1 MRGALVAA
9 AALAAALLAALAV
22 PAAAGAAPAC
32 FGAADRDLRAPCH
45 NPRLERFVF
54 PTPHRAM
61 LVRNAPCAFVR
72 LEVPFVCSF
81 GAPLRRATRTVALMG
96 DSHAT
101 HWRPAL
107 APIAALRGWH
117 ALNLTRAA
125 CPFSTATPILP
136 PRLFGR
142 CLLWRSRVPAWFRLH
157 PEVDTVFVS
166 QHHVRVVGGLP
177 AAIRGYERAW
187 RLLPTTVR
195 HIVVIRD
202 TPHRPLPYRACV
214 VRAIARHERAGR
226 RCAMP
231 RSVSLGADPAALAAR
246 RTAQRRVSLVDLTRF
261 FCSPRFCFPVIGGV
275 LVQKDIAH
283 ITRAYMTTMAPY
295 LARAL
300 DARGV

>member
-1 MRGALVAA
+1 MHRLRLVLAA
-9 AALAAALLAALAV
+9 VAALLLL
-22 PAAAGAAPAC
+22 PSAAGAVPAC
-32 FGAADRDLRAPCH
+32 FGAADRDTVHPCH

-54 PTPHRAM
+54 PSPHRA
-61 LVRNAPCAFVR
+61 LFVRNAPCTFVR
-72 LEVPFVCSF
+72 FENPFVCTF
-81 GAPLRRATRTVALMG
+81 GAPVRRATRTIALMG

-117 ALNLTRAA
+117 GVNLTKAG
-125 CPFSTATPILP
+125 CPWATGTPVLRP
-136 PRLFGR
+136 ALFGP
-142 CLLWRSRVPAWFRLH
+142 CMQWRERIPAWFRLH
-157 PEVDTVFVS
+157 PEVDTVIVS
-166 QHHVRVVGGLP
+166 EHHGQVAGGLP

-187 RLLPTTVR
+187 RLLPATVR

-214 VRAIARHERAGR
+214 IRAMAHHQRAGR

-231 RSVSLGADPAALAAR
+231 RSHSLGVDPAALAAR
-246 RTAQRRVSLVDLTRF
+246 RTRNPRVTLVDLTKF
-261 FCSPRFCFPVIGGV
+261 FCSRAFCFPVIGGV

-300 DARGV
+300 DARGI